1 MNFENKRQLKRRKL
15 RDEISVSIQRSG
27 SLISGVLLDMTSMG
41 MLILANE
48 RLEAF
53 VPIKISIELP
63 NPIQGQKLLLLEGV
77 TKWSKS
83 DSLSKGFMVGLELI
97 VDNSK
102 LSDQLHLFMER
113 YCEI

>member
-41 MLILANE
+41 MLILADE

-63 NPIQGQKLLLLEGV
+63 IDFCLYFTDISNGNALKFQLVIQYISIGISMQ
-77 TKWSKS
+77 
-83 DSLSKGFMVGLELI
+83 F
-97 VDNSK
+97 
-102 LSDQLHLFMER
+102 QLDIER
-113 YCEI
+113 ISIGISFKFL